1 MTSLKTTALA
11 AAFAFLVGTSL
22 SFAQT
27 TPAPTT
33 PAPATPAPATTPM
46 KATST
51 KKAAMSKE
59 CYAEATKQNLHGKA
73 RKKFHAE
80 CMKKATM

>member
-27 TPAPTT
+27 TPT

-46 KATST
+46 KAAPS
-51 KKAAMSKE
+51 KKAALSKE
-59 CYAEATKQNLHGKA
+59 CSAQADQQKLHGKA
-73 RKKFHAE
+73 RKKFRSD